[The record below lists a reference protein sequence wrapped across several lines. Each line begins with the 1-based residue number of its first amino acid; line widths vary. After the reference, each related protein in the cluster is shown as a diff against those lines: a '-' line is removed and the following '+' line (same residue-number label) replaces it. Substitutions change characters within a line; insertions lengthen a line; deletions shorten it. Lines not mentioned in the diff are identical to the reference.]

1 MPLSLDVPMPALA
14 LVTRGLSSPA
24 RCDSTNRNAEFTNRN
39 DDLFR
44 EMVVL
49 DGELSNRKGD

>member
-1 MPLSLDVPMPALA
+1 MSLDVPMPALA